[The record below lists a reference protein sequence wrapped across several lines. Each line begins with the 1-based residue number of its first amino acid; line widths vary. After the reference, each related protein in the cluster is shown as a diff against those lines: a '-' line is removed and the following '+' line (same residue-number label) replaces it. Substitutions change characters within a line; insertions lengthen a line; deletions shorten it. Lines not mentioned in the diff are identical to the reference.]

1 MVIQILHIIYCLT
14 AIYILQG
21 LMARVYEASLVLFL
35 LGILVLGLFYV
46 ASALISGDEKSKQTL
61 LGRVLNVLC

>member
-1 MVIQILHIIYCLT
+1 
-14 AIYILQG
+14 
-21 LMARVYEASLVLFL
+21 MARVYEASLVLFL